1 MLVAGIRLADDD
13 LVPLE
18 LGRGVAKVVEPFK
31 CLGSLVEACGGIV
44 SEVSCRIAQAS
55 GAFGSLRDSVFNAS
69 DLTMETK
76 RTVFRSVVLGV
87 LLYDAETWA
96 PTQ

>member
-18 LGRGVAKVVEPFK
+18 LGGGVAEVVKPFK
-31 CLGSLVEACGGIV
+31 YLGSLVEACGGIV

-55 GAFGSLRDSVFNAS
+55 GAFGSLLDSVLN
-69 DLTMETK
+69 T
-76 RTVFRSVVLGV
+76 
-87 LLYDAETWA
+87 
-96 PTQ
+96 